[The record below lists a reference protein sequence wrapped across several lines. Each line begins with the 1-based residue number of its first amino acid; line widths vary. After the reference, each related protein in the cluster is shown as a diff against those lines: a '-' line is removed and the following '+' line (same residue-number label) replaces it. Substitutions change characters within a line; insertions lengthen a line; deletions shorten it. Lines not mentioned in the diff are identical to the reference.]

1 MRESVNVYVCMYVCM
16 HVCMYVCM
24 CIYVCVYIYI
34 HTYYYYYY
42 FTWLI
47 CYKDN
52 NSKSFS
58 VACCYTNATENKQ
71 KNIES
76 TYKINV

>member
-1 MRESVNVYVCMYVCM
+1 MCMYV
-16 HVCMYVCM
+16 

-34 HTYYYYYY
+34 YIYILIIIIIL
-42 FTWLI
+42 TWLI
-47 CYKDN
+47 CYKDI

-76 TYKINV
+76 MYKINV

>member
-1 MRESVNVYVCMYVCM
+1 MCMYVCM
-16 HVCMYVCM
+16 MYVYMYVC
-24 CIYVCVYIYI
+24 IYIYI
-34 HTYYYYYY
+34 LIIIIIII

-58 VACCYTNATENKQ
+58 VACCYTYATENKQ

-76 TYKINV
+76 MYTINV